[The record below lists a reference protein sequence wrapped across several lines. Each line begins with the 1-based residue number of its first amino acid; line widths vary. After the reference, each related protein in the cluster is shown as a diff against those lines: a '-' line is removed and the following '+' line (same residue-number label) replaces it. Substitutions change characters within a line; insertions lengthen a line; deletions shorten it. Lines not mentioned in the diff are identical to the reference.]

1 MSKRTK
7 GNAVLSIEWL
17 KQYEGFEHFS
27 DQQALEALET
37 IHSFAYLFMN
47 VYKRKNKKDH
57 ATLKQNGTL
66 SNLRKGK
73 TQRE

>member
-7 GNAVLSIEWL
+7 DNAVLSIEWL
-17 KQYEGFEHFS
+17 KQYEGFENFS

-37 IHSFAYLFMN
+37 IRSFAYLFMN

-57 ATLKQNGTL
+57 ATLQQNGTL

-73 TQRE
+73 TQGE

>member
-7 GNAVLSIEWL
+7 DNAVLSIEWL
-17 KQYEGFEHFS
+17 KQYEGFEKFS

-37 IHSFAYLFMN
+37 IRSFAYLFMN

-57 ATLKQNGTL
+57 ATFLQNGTL

-73 TQRE
+73 TQGE